1 MHRPFS
7 TGLFLRD
14 GQRHIVDPHRKNNP
28 LTVSETKNDS
38 LLSENAV
45 KVASPETKENS
56 GSSNLQTPRVHSQKD
71 LETQKTEPSSNVTST
86 VPKINLSELKQDVY
100 TIPNILTFTRILTT
114 PLIGYFIVSGHPFYA
129 SSVFVYSCI
138 TDFLDGFIAR
148 RYQLKSVLGSIL
160 DPMADKFLMTVCTV
174 SLGYQGGI
182 PLYVAGLIIGRDVML
197 SFMAFY
203 YRYVTLPAPK
213 TLKRYMDLSIPTV
226 SVHPNTL
233 GKVNTALQMVFIGS
247 VVMRPAFE
255 MVLAAN
261 MLDSFYGA
269 FGLLVATTTTLSGL
283 SYLFS
288 RNAFKVL
295 K

>member
-1 MHRPFS
+1 MK
-7 TGLFLRD
+7 
-14 GQRHIVDPHRKNNP
+14 IA
-28 LTVSETKNDS
+28 S
-38 LLSENAV
+38 LE
-45 KVASPETKENS
+45 PQENS
-56 GSSNLQTPRVHSQKD
+56 SSSNHQILTTKD
-71 LETQKTEPSSNVTST
+71 LEAHTGAYSPSG
-86 VPKINLSELKQDVY
+86 PQIKLSELKQDVY

-182 PLYVAGLIIGRDVML
+182 PLHVASLIIGRDVML

-213 TLKRYMDLSIPTV
+213 TLRRYMDLSIPSV

-233 GKVNTALQMVFIGS
+233 GKVNTGLQMVYLGS
-247 VVMRPAFE
+247 VVLRPALE
-255 MVLAAN
+255 MLAASST
-261 MLDSFYGA
+261 LDTFYGG
-269 FGLLVATTTTLSGL
+269 FGLLVAATTTMSGL
-283 SYLFS
+283 TYLFS
-288 RNAFKVL
+288 RKAFTVL
-295 K
+295 N